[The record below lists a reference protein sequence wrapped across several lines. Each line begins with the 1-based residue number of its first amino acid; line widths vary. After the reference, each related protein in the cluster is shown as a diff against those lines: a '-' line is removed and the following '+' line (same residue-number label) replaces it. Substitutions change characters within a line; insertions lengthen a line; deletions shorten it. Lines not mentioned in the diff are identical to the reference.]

1 MCSPE
6 GDGGEGQSMP
16 GPGWAQAQGDL
27 ARFALW
33 LVTGAAPYLNRL
45 KMAMATRRVARDR
58 P

>member
-1 MCSPE
+1 
-6 GDGGEGQSMP
+6 MP